1 MIVISN
7 VITNVNVIFTL
18 KWMGSGDKIVCF
30 GCIFCHIAALIAM
43 ILEGILLWKWVFYDP
58 SRNVL
63 KYLRKTRIF
72 CGEVVLARGNYKT
85 THFLICV
92 KSWGSGWAGLEKTS
106 AVPSNTTQPPRS
118 LHPLLLDN
126 RKKQQVLTQLIF
138 DTHLDLS
145 TLLLDNQTI
154 WWTKTIR
161 SPPFSQ

>member
-1 MIVISN
+1 MPKLLNLPPARILITIREWFDYKISHC
-7 VITNVNVIFTL
+7 VIFTL

-30 GCIFCHIAALIAM
+30 GCISCHIAALIAM
-43 ILEGILLWKWVFYDP
+43 ILEGILLWKCVFYDP

-126 RKKQQVLTQLIF
+126 RKKNNKSSL
-138 DTHLDLS
+138 
-145 TLLLDNQTI
+145 N
-154 WWTKTIR
+154 
-161 SPPFSQ
+161 